1 MEVKQLEIFVPNEG
15 ASRIFEVGKEEVTRI
30 SLGAVAGDVAEV
42 YFLDKSRVTFVGMPF
57 IAKQ

>member
-15 ASRIFEVGKEEVTRI
+15 ASRIFEVGKEEVTMI
-30 SLGAVAGDVAEV
+30 SIGDSAEV